1 MTTIIAPADVGVDAT
16 RWPDVAEVP
25 PVSWRTPFGR
35 LLIRRAER
43 RLPLQLLDRPAAGD
57 AGNGERIVCA
67 DPERLARRI
76 ARDGLIGFGES
87 YMAGEWDSPDLAA
100 LMEALATHYDELV
113 PRGSRW
119 LRRWILPRIAGRDAN
134 TPSGSRR
141 NIGHHY
147 DLSNRLFALFLDE
160 TMTYSSALFA
170 PGESRTASSLAV
182 AQRRKVDRL
191 LDQCRV
197 GCGTRLLEIG
207 TGWGELAMNAG
218 RRGADVLTITLSQ
231 EQRELARSRVQA
243 AGLADRVDVH
253 LDDYRSIQ
261 GTFDAV
267 VSVEMIE
274 AVGADYWA
282 TYFRKIDDVLA
293 PGGRVGIQAI
303 TKAHRQFRGERQT
316 YSWINKYIFPG
327 GQIPSVEA
335 IDNVL
340 RSDTRLRIVARRA
353 FGLDYADTLAI
364 WRERFNEAG
373 DDLAA
378 LGFDEVFRR
387 MWDFYLASS
396 EAGFRSR
403 RLDVE
408 QIILRR
414 AD

>member
-1 MTTIIAPADVGVDAT
+1 
-16 RWPDVAEVP
+16 
-25 PVSWRTPFGR
+25 
-35 LLIRRAER
+35 
-43 RLPLQLLDRPAAGD
+43 
-57 AGNGERIVCA
+57 
-67 DPERLARRI
+67 
-76 ARDGLIGFGES
+76 
-87 YMAGEWDSPDLAA
+87 
-100 LMEALATHYDELV
+100 
-113 PRGSRW
+113 
-119 LRRWILPRIAGRDAN
+119 
-134 TPSGSRR
+134 
-141 NIGHHY
+141 
-147 DLSNRLFALFLDE
+147 
-160 TMTYSSALFA
+160 
-170 PGESRTASSLAV
+170 
-182 AQRRKVDRL
+182 
-191 LDQCRV
+191 
-197 GCGTRLLEIG
+197 
-207 TGWGELAMNAG
+207 MNAG

-231 EQRELARSRVQA
+231 KQRELARSRVQA

-253 LDDYRSIQ
+253 LDDYRSVQ

-303 TKAHRQFRGERQT
+303 TKAHRQFRGECQT
-316 YSWINKYIFPG
+316 YSWITKYIFPG

-340 RSDTRLRIVARRA
+340 RSDTRLRVVARRA

-364 WRERFNEAG
+364 WRQRFNEAG
-373 DDLAA
+373 DDVAA

-387 MWDFYLASS
+387 MWDFYLACS

-403 RLDVE
+403 RLNVE